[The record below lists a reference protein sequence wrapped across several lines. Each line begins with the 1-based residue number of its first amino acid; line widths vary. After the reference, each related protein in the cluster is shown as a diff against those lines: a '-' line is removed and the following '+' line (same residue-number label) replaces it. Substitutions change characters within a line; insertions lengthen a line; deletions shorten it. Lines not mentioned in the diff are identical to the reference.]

1 MGGCDKSSDGPARAA
16 VVPLRLTRECPVCG
30 KVAVRAFYPFC
41 SKRCA
46 DIDLNRW
53 LSGSYAI
60 AAVEDG
66 RSGDS
71 QEAGDDEH

>member
-1 MGGCDKSSDGPARAA
+1 MSARDKPSDGPASAK
-16 VVPLRLTRECPVCG
+16 VVPLRPTRECPVCG
-30 KVAVRAFYPFC
+30 KPAVRGFYPFC
-41 SKRCA
+41 SKRCG

-66 RSGDS
+66 QSVDS